1 MGIGDRIKQ
10 ERERLGLSQ
19 DEFSKYG
26 KVTRKS
32 QFNYESE
39 ERMPDASYLEGIS
52 QVGVDI
58 QFIIT
63 GQRGR
68 DLVSEERTEYRIK
81 SRHDHETH
89 VKVQQNENSNLI
101 SDFVMVPRYDVR
113 ASAGHGSLVHS
124 ELIVDYLAF
133 REEWISR
140 IGLSSE
146 KLALIKVTGDSMFP
160 TLNNNDL
167 VLIDLRVQKLGVD
180 DIYTIQHRG
189 HLLVKRIQI
198 KMDGTVVIKS
208 DNPLYES
215 EALCPA
221 DAENLIVMGRV
232 VWFGREI

>member
-10 ERERLGLSQ
+10 ERERLGLNQ
-19 DEFSKYG
+19 DEFG
-26 KVTRKS
+26 KLGGVTRKS

-39 ERMPDASYLEGIS
+39 ERMPDAAYLESIS
-52 QVGVDI
+52 QAGVDV

-63 GQRGR
+63 GQRVS
-68 DLVSEERTEYRIK
+68 DLVSEDRAEYLIK
-81 SRHDHETH
+81 SRHDNETKVN
-89 VKVQQNENSNLI
+89 VKQNENSNLL
-101 SDFVMVPRYDVR
+101 SNFVMVPRYDVS
-113 ASAGHGSLVHS
+113 ASAGHGSLVQS

-133 REEWISR
+133 REEWVSR

-146 KLALIKVTGDSMFP
+146 KLALIKVSGDSMFP

-167 VLIDLRVQKLGVD
+167 VLIDLRIQELGVD

-198 KMDGTVVIKS
+198 KMDGTVIVKS

-215 EALCPA
+215 ETLSPI
-221 DAENLIVMGRV
+221 DAENIIVVGRV
-232 VWFGREI
+232 VWFGREM